1 MKEFLYRWVQDIA
14 FYTLLMVLVLHVLP
28 ERGHRNYL
36 QFFMGVVLIILV
48 LSPVLRVTGLEQKLD
63 EAYTRQTYDME
74 LQEFQSRQEKLQE
87 EYQKILEEKLE
98 EAEWEQEEAQAEAET
113 GDETEEGENSGI
125 PEIHIEIGTTQED
138 KRD

>member
-1 MKEFLYRWVQDIA
+1 MKELLFRWVQDIA
-14 FYTLLMVLVLHVLP
+14 FYTLLMMLILHVLP
-28 ERGHRNYL
+28 ERGQRNYL

-48 LSPVLRVTGLEQKLD
+48 LSPVLNVTGLEQKLD

-74 LQEFQSRQEKLQE
+74 LQEFRKQQEELQE

-98 EAEWEQEEAQAEAET
+98 EAKGEQEEVRTEAET
-113 GDETEEGENSGI
+113 VNETEEGENSGI
-125 PEIHIEIGTTQED
+125 PKIHIEIGTSEED